1 MAYYDQHFYRRTIAV
16 QVSLSILSTISVLLR
31 YLARRKRKAQLKGDD
46 LWAFLSMLLYWV
58 YIGFGFYGL
67 FLLIAINAMMRPS
80 DLGWN
85 RFTQWRRPPTH
96 CCTTICIRT
105 CPQGKDR
112 RPRPSVHDLNLTRS
126 IGIIRCGIALIIH
139 LHRGENQRAIALPKD
154 LPYRQM
160 VSNC

>member
-85 RFTQWRRPPTH
+85 RFT
-96 CCTTICIRT
+96 
-105 CPQGKDR
+105 
-112 RPRPSVHDLNLTRS
+112 
-126 IGIIRCGIALIIH
+126 
-139 LHRGENQRAIALPKD
+139 
-154 LPYRQM
+154 
-160 VSNC
+160 